1 MKFSDNTMS
10 VLRNFS
16 DINQNILVKE
26 GNILK
31 TISEARN
38 VLSTAELDDSF
49 PKYLLKNI
57 DKFKNFIEN

>member
-38 VLSTAELDDSF
+38 VLSTD
-49 PKYLLKNI
+49 
-57 DKFKNFIEN
+57 